1 LPKGKKKTAFKY
13 TYVYYY
19 VNGRKH
25 WPKEKINKA
34 KCAKD
39 GEDETVT

>member
-1 LPKGKKKTAFKY
+1 LHLLSYLIVITSCHICI
-13 TYVYYY
+13 T
-19 VNGRKH
+19 NRKH